1 MNDQAHHYRCDE
13 RAFAFDLTNF
23 IKLQLGRAIGDPDV
37 QLAASI
43 AASGVVPVL
52 FARLVPDH
60 EKLWSDL
67 NLVLDPYLDSADGHD
82 LASLAKLPRDEFLT
96 KAKRLLDNIDQAQR
110 LLLNSGDAG
119 PAQDQCPSHRCE
131 TGITMVVL
139 GVSQNECGTI

>member
-37 QLAASI
+37 QFAASI

-67 NLVLDPYLDSADGHD
+67 NLVLDPYLDSADAHD

-110 LLLNSGDAG
+110 LLLTSGDAG
-119 PAQDQCPSHRCE
+119 PAQDHAA
-131 TGITMVVL
+131 
-139 GVSQNECGTI
+139 